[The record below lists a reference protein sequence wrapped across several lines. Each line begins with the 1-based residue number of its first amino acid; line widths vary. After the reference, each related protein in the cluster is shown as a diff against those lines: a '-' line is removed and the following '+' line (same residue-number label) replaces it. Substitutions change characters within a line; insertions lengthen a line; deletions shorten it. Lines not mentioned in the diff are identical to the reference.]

1 MTVEEFIWR
10 YYVAPIVYDTGYNVV
25 NTATWAVLLLLVTF
39 FVYKLFKRWRIEVDE
54 RFLLSLTPYV
64 LAGVFL
70 RVAEDA
76 ELVPTPHRY
85 FLVSPLIWLEL
96 LAATLLVLAVCV
108 VMTAAKATRE
118 PPTERLMRAAE
129 KKFGWA
135 GVAVFVG
142 TLVFFVSCGGGR
154 SWCLCLWA
162 PFLVFLLAAVAHI
175 LVWAA
180 ARTLRFEFLTGIG
193 SYVIFS
199 HLLDASSSYVGIK
212 FLGYGSKHVL
222 ESMLCSF
229 STEAVVLMFPL
240 KILVITALLYF
251 LPSLE
256 DRELQSV
263 ILAAA
268 FVLGLG
274 PALRNTLRMSIC
286 V

>member
-1 MTVEEFIWR
+1 MAVEEFIWR

-25 NTATWAVLLLLVTF
+25 NTATWAVLLLVTAF
-39 FVYKLFKRWRIEVDE
+39 FVYKLFKRWGVEVDE
-54 RFLLSLTPYV
+54 RFLLGLTPYV
-64 LAGVFL
+64 LAGVLL

-76 ELVPTPHRY
+76 ELVPAPHRY

-96 LAATLLVLAVCV
+96 LAATLLVLAACV
-108 VMTAAKATRE
+108 GVAAGKAAGRKLA
-118 PPTERLMRAAE
+118 ER
-129 KKFGWA
+129 KFGWA

-142 TLVFFVSCGGGR
+142 ALVFFVLCGGGR
-154 SWCLCLWA
+154 SWRICLWA
-162 PFLVFLLAAVAHI
+162 PLLVFSLAVAAHA

-180 ARTLRFEFLTGIG
+180 AKALRLEFLTGAG
-193 SYVIFS
+193 SYVLFS
-199 HLLDASSSYVGIK
+199 HLLDAASSYVGIK
-212 FLGYGSKHVL
+212 FLGYRSKHVL
-222 ESMLCSF
+222 ESMLCGL
-229 STEAVVLMFPL
+229 STEAVALMFPL
-240 KILVITALLYF
+240 KVLVIAALLYL

-256 DRELQSV
+256 DGELRGV